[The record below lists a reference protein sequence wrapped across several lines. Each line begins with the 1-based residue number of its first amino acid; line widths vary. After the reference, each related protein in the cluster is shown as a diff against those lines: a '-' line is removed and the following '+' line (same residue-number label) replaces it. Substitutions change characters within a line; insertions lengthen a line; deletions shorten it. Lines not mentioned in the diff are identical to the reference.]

1 MKQGIRVD
9 QWVRQFSKYRYIIYG
24 VVLCIGV
31 IGFITY
37 RMALDRITLK
47 VDGAVFHWQT
57 INSTVADVL
66 QEKQV
71 VLRPGDVVKPGLKT
85 QVTEDLVV
93 EVIRAFPVT
102 LKVGGVTKTYNTI
115 AQPVREVL
123 AHSGVAYGPED
134 KIRPSLDTI
143 VQPEQTIRVIKVT
156 SEIIIRTID
165 IAPTTEYYRD
175 KSLKR
180 GTQKVVRRGKPGRIE
195 RQIKIVYE
203 DGHEIHRS
211 KIAERVIQPAVKS
224 LVAVGLPVLRTLVT
238 NRGSYQYLEVR
249 TMTATAYYP
258 GPESCGKYAVYGQ
271 TYTGKKAGFGI
282 VAVDPRVIPL
292 GTKLYVEGYGKA
304 EAADIGGAIKGNKID
319 LCFETFREAALYGV
333 KKIRVYILE

>member
-1 MKQGIRVD
+1 MKLGIRVN
-9 QWVRQFSKYRYIIYG
+9 QWVRQFSKYRYILCG

-31 IGFITY
+31 IGFISY
-37 RMALDRITLK
+37 RTALDRITLK
-47 VDGAVFHWQT
+47 VDGTVCEWQT
-57 INSTVADVL
+57 INATVADVL
-66 QEKQV
+66 REKQV
-71 VLRPGDVVKPGLKT
+71 DLKPGDVVKPGLKT
-85 QVTEDLVV
+85 PVTEDLEI

-102 LKVGGVTKTYNTI
+102 LKVAGVIKTYNTI
-115 AQPVREVL
+115 AQPVKDVL
-123 AHSGVAYGPED
+123 AQAGVAYGPDD
-134 KIRPSLDTI
+134 KVRPALDTI

-156 SEIIIRTID
+156 SEIITRTIVTEP
-165 IAPTTEYYRD
+165 ATEYYRD

-180 GTQKVVRRGKPGRIE
+180 GTQKVVRTGKSGRIE

-203 DGHEIHRS
+203 DGREINRS

-238 NRGSYQYLEVR
+238 NRGSYQYVEVR

-258 GPESCGKYAVYGQ
+258 GPESCGKYAVNGV

-292 GTKLYVEGYGKA
+292 GTKVYVEGYGKA

-333 KKIRVYILE
+333 KKIKVYILE